1 MRRFILKYSGKQAG
15 FTLVEMLVALA
26 ITGLI
31 MAGLTTS
38 VFQLFTVTQRS
49 SDHMTIIRH
58 LDIINS
64 WLSTDIQMA
73 NDQPEWDPNTHTL
86 TIRQTRGD
94 EYYQSDPTNPITD
107 YIVTYTYNP
116 ITGTLTRTELR
127 LFDNSTQT
135 SLIAEYVSGIL
146 FEDELTS
153 DERLPSAVDIKITI
167 TLHTQTEDRLLHIK
181 PRISST

>member
-38 VFQLFTVTQRS
+38 IFQLFTITQRS

-58 LDIINS
+58 LDIVNS

-73 NDQPEWDPNTHTL
+73 NTQPTWDPNTHSL
-86 TIRQTRGD
+86 TIRQTRALTD
-94 EYYQSDPTNPITD
+94 SEDPESNVTD
-107 YIVTYTYNP
+107 HIVTYTYNP

>member
-1 MRRFILKYSGKQAG
+1 MRRFILKYSRKQAG

-38 VFQLFTVTQRS
+38 VFQLFTITQRS

-58 LDIINS
+58 LDIVNS

-73 NDQPEWDPNTHTL
+73 NDQPTWDPNTHSL
-86 TIRQTRGD
+86 TIRQTRALA
-94 EYYQSDPTNPITD
+94 DPTDPESNVTD
-107 YIVTYTYNP
+107 CIVTYTYNP
-116 ITGTLTRTELR
+116 ITGTLTRTQLK
-127 LFDNSTQT
+127 LADNSTQI
-135 SLIAEYVSGIL
+135 SLIAKYISGIL